1 MTNKLNVTLLLWCK
15 CFCWT
20 LKPPSVP
27 VVCPVTQKLLGSD
40 RMLIC
45 NSAACVVEDET
56 PGVLQ
61 LRSFLT
67 DQKTLHIFTLNLI
80 HSGPVLFRF

>member
-1 MTNKLNVTLLLWCK
+1 MTNKLNVTLLLWCE
-15 CFCWT
+15 CFCWI

-40 RMLIC
+40 RMLMF
-45 NSAACVVEDET
+45 NSAAT

-67 DQKTLHIFTLNLI
+67 DQKTLHIFTLNLT

>member
-1 MTNKLNVTLLLWCK
+1 MTNKLNVTLLLLCE

-40 RMLIC
+40 RMLMF
-45 NSAACVVEDET
+45 NSAAT

-67 DQKTLHIFTLNLI
+67 DQKTLHIFTLNLT

>member
-40 RMLIC
+40 RMLMF
-45 NSAACVVEDET
+45 NSAAT

-67 DQKTLHIFTLNLI
+67 DQKTLHIFTLNLT

>member
-1 MTNKLNVTLLLWCK
+1 MTNKLNVTLLLLCE

-40 RMLIC
+40 RMLMF
-45 NSAACVVEDET
+45 NSAAT

-80 HSGPVLFRF
+80 HCGPVLFRF

>member
-45 NSAACVVEDET
+45 NSAAT

-67 DQKTLHIFTLNLI
+67 DQKTLHIFTLNLT

>member
-1 MTNKLNVTLLLWCK
+1 MTNKLNVTLLLLCE

-20 LKPPSVP
+20 LKPPSIP

-40 RMLIC
+40 RMLMF
-45 NSAACVVEDET
+45 NSAAT

-67 DQKTLHIFTLNLI
+67 DQKTLHIFTLNLT